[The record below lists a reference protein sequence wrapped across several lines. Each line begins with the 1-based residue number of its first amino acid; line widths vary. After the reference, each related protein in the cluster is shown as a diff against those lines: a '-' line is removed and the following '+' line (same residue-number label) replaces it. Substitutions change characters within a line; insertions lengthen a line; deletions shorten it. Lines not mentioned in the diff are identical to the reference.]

1 MTLRAIF
8 SAADEPAPQPWLD
21 ALEAAVPGL
30 HIVADDGGRHE
41 AEVAVVWKPPADFF
55 DRTTGLRWVFNLGA
69 GVDALLAR
77 PLPAGLRVLR
87 LEDAG
92 MAAQMAEYVLH
103 AVVDITRCNADYRQ
117 QQRERRW
124 QVQPAVHRHE
134 WPIGVLGLG
143 EMGGRVAR
151 TLVSLDWPVLGWSR
165 TPRALDGIACHHGPS
180 GLAAVLAGSRILVN
194 VLPLTPDTHD
204 LLNRRTLSQLPRGA
218 WLINVARGAHV
229 VEDDLLALLDDGHL
243 GGAWLDVFRT
253 EPLPAGHPFWTHPH
267 VVVTPHV
274 SARTLREPTVRQI
287 AQGLQAIL
295 DGRAPAG
302 EVDRQRGY

>member
-8 SAADEPAPQPWLD
+8 SAADEPSPQSWLD
-21 ALEAAVPGL
+21 ALTAAIPGL
-30 HIVADDGGRHE
+30 QIVADDGGRHE
-41 AEVAVVWKPPADFF
+41 AEVAVVWNPPADFF
-55 DRTTGLRWVFNLGA
+55 DRVQTLEWVFNLGA

-77 PLPAGLRVLR
+77 PLPASVRVVR

-103 AVVDITRCNADYRQ
+103 AVVDITRRQADYRQ

-143 EMGGRVAR
+143 EMGGRVAL
-151 TLVSLDWPVLGWSR
+151 TLAR
-165 TPRALDGIACHHGPS
+165 
-180 GLAAVLAGSRILVN
+180 
-194 VLPLTPDTHD
+194 LP
-204 LLNRRTLSQLPRGA
+204 QGA

-229 VEDDLLALLDDGHL
+229 IEADLLALLDEGHL

-253 EPLPAGHPFWTHPH
+253 EPLPAEHPFWTHPR

-274 SARTLREPTVRQI
+274 SARTLREPSVRQI
-287 AQGLQAIL
+287 AQGLQAIV
-295 DGRAPAG
+295 DGRTPSG
-302 EVDRQRGY
+302 VVDRQRGY